1 MSSINKSNNDMLKH
15 MSTNITLTNEGKKST
30 NVNITKTSKNDIN
43 HINIEIAKPSPKV
56 NSIYNES
63 NNDLSILLSDDDSF
77 ISKKSNNNSS
87 IIDTSSS
94 SESIDDITTINNISK
109 NNSLISQNKTND
121 QLDLESNAIVPYQK
135 DSTSIIP
142 NSLRTSISNYPV
154 FRLNA
159 EEICEQATVRI
170 FKKGNIYSSA
180 QDFAQIC
187 LCFSLEWGFRAS
199 REGCKIHCNKS
210 GYKDRTYR
218 RKRETTSIKCGCQ
231 WRINFRRLNFKEKD
245 DKRII
250 ITKVFPKHTNT
261 CTPGKDQLVEG

>member
-1 MSSINKSNNDMLKH
+1 M
-15 MSTNITLTNEGKKST
+15 
-30 NVNITKTSKNDIN
+30 
-43 HINIEIAKPSPKV
+43 
-56 NSIYNES
+56 
-63 NNDLSILLSDDDSF
+63 
-77 ISKKSNNNSS
+77 
-87 IIDTSSS
+87 
-94 SESIDDITTINNISK
+94 
-109 NNSLISQNKTND
+109 LISQNKTND

-154 FRLNA
+154 FRLNP

-210 GYKDRTYR
+210 GYKD
-218 RKRETTSIKCGCQ
+218 KLGFTT
-231 WRINFRRLNFKEKD
+231 FEKLMCTIATEI
-245 DKRII
+245 DK
-250 ITKVFPKHTNT
+250 
-261 CTPGKDQLVEG
+261 